1 MRIKNLRCLKKI
13 MTVLAVAGAL
23 FFATEPRTTFT
34 QSGPLPQVTLNVP
47 SEVLIGENFTFTVK
61 FKNASTTPGDIGYGP
76 FIDLVLDAGGANLN
90 KNNPA
95 CACDGITFV
104 KAEMV
109 GVVGGPVSLNSFPVL
124 APCNPTPPNVPLSHP
139 FASSGILSVMVPAGA
154 QLITL
159 ELPFG
164 SFDPTQPEIVV
175 EVTAHVSNL
184 ADAGTPLKISARG
197 GFRYGADPLDNPSTD
212 PPILSDLTSSG
223 GQQTDS
229 TQWAAQAT
237 VTPTVITIGKK
248 YLGPEDEAA
257 TGPNFTSVYPLQYA
271 ITVDIANGQTV
282 SNVTVTDCFPNNLAF
297 QSVVSVSP
305 SGATVTP
312 PPSGVPNNP
321 PNNCLTVTWPSLT
334 GASGPDATVVIEFF
348 IPEKDANG
356 NPVLPPNC
364 QPAQSVNDVKAEGD
378 WTPIDPC
385 DTSPA
390 HVVSDVTTSDHIL
403 ADKCIAIQ
411 KKVAVFQD
419 TGAPGPTPGDVL
431 QYTLTF
437 QISDF
442 KTFGKLEIRDQL
454 SDGQLFLPAPAP
466 TLTVTDQFGTVSGAF
481 IPLLDLFVT
490 GDPNSTCQGI
500 KGTTNLV
507 FMVSQKM
514 SSLLPSHPRHLAGI
528 LTGGWAT
535 TPTSSVPATG
545 QIVFYARIQDQF
557 SFPQN
562 HPGDRFVDKD
572 DPLANCVTIRGEMLT
587 NVNPPMIPS
596 PIGATATDDSE
607 TLTSIAADVITKTVY
622 AVKRSG
628 QEICGPTTSPCPAKP
643 QVTPGDEVTFRIEKV
658 IPSSDAENLTI
669 QDWLPLPVFDVAD
682 PDANGTSGPPMSFSA
697 AACGIPAPGQACLG
711 PSNTLTVVPTFTS
724 NVPTNSVT
732 FNYGTFNDP
741 TNTPRK
747 IDLLFTLTA
756 TNDPFADGLFLTNQA
771 QECEKNTF
779 NMTFCQTAIAQ
790 VQMAEPDV
798 RIIKGVVAADNP
810 NAIFSPAAPPSG
822 TFTPPGGSC
831 SRFSGTINSS
841 NIGSLNLNSNVS
853 GVDANDT
860 VTFAIV
866 VENLGTG
873 PNGVF
878 DVKIRDIFPLGPTDL
893 PSCFVPDF
901 STFCVTDGTGTP
913 IPFTISP
920 GGFGSVIIE
929 LTDPSSTQGALGPFH
944 PTNGKNIAVLT
955 FDAKLLSD
963 IKSGCCDNRAR
974 LENYSNTENG
984 PNFVTAGF
992 GGPFEDTAQACV
1004 GPRPFAKCIQAT
1016 SEAHTTPQSA
1026 SQGGTVD
1033 ATIGEIV
1040 RYRLVTVIPEG
1051 TTPSFQIQDFLPPGL
1066 TYLPGTARVLF
1077 VADSPVTSGVAIWP
1091 TVSGPNPPGCPGLPT
1106 PTANLLEGGAPFT
1119 PGTGA
1124 DPIFFV
1130 GAQALPITNNDNDPN
1145 LEFVIIEFNAQVDNI
1160 ASNQSSTTLANQFQV
1175 RFKDDAGNQ
1184 FTSNSGPAFVH
1195 VVEPDLTITK
1205 TVSPSPVVQGGTV
1218 TYTLTITNTGTADA
1232 FDIGFTDTLPVGL
1245 TPVAGSLTF
1254 PTGCTGTL
1262 AGQDV
1267 TVNCATIPTGG
1278 SVTITYNAVAT
1289 PATCPVTLTNQ
1300 AKVAWTSL
1308 PGHQGTCP
1316 NPTGSCTAGTS
1327 GAIDGERDGSTAP
1340 NLPDKYAAAAS
1351 ATLTVT
1357 CPTGTIV
1364 INKATV
1370 GGDDTFTFTGSA
1382 GLPGNFTITTTSGAG
1397 TQTFSNLT
1405 TPGTYTV
1412 TESAPPAGWS
1422 FTSLTCTD
1430 PTNNT
1435 TISGSTATI
1444 VLDPG
1449 ETVTCTFTNT
1459 KSTACVDPSS
1469 LPNMVA
1475 WWPLDEPNGAA
1486 VVNDLAGFNNQ
1497 GTPKP
1502 GSPLGAANAPNAV
1515 AGQVGGAIQ
1524 FNPNLQA
1531 NGPHLEV
1538 QDHSELNPGTGDLSI
1553 DAWVRVSPSPPTAGF
1568 IYPIVDKLDVMLAAP
1583 NIGIPVKGYAFY
1595 LDNFVPL
1602 ARLRFTMADGV
1613 TVANYIGPGI
1623 QYNAWNHVA
1632 VTVNRTSGT
1641 VTFYVNGTP
1650 TAVTAPPMPTGSID
1664 TPGTTL
1670 LIGESRLGLQAE
1682 ITIDELEIFKHVLTQ
1697 QEIQAIYNGGSVGK
1711 CKCATVSS
1719 EQIACNPNGTFS
1731 YTATLTNVT
1740 NAVVTGINLVPP
1752 AGVTITP
1759 SSITTSLPPGQSIT
1773 GTVTISGPNAQ
1784 PGSTVCFDIVLTSP
1798 ATALNPGVNCQTR
1811 HCITL
1816 PTCPGPGPCVPAP
1829 AGMTAWWPLNE
1840 TSGTTVTDIMNGF
1853 NGTTQPGPIGGGGPG
1868 SISGMVGSSLFLG
1881 GAPYIQVPH
1890 NPNLDPGTGSF
1901 AVDFWLYWYTAGG
1914 SGPIIQKMTSTGEG
1928 WGVFIVQTSPSTA
1941 NVEVRWKFASGT
1953 AMPVLSLPIAANQW
1967 YHVFAEME
1975 RNIVAPA
1982 LSVLA
1987 VNGTFVNTGISV
1999 PPTDT
2004 IATTADLFIGGDP
2017 STPGPRI
2024 AVDEVEI
2031 FGRSLTVQE
2040 VLAIFNAGKAGK
2052 CTDLSRVCVT
2062 KFSDL
2067 DGDGTQDPN
2076 EPLLSGWQFNVADQ
2090 NNNPVGT
2097 LATSQPGAP
2106 PACLSVAAPGT
2117 YAVTEQVQSGWTVTT
2132 PNPQTVTVAPGQT
2145 VTVTFGNQG
2154 RAEICIFKFNDLN
2167 GDGKQD
2173 PNEPPLAGWQF
2184 TVSPAPL
2191 PPTTSPVTTG
2201 PQGSICFG
2209 VAAPGTYTI
2218 TEQVQSGWTV
2228 TTPNPQTV
2236 TVTPGQLVNVSFGNR
2251 PQPGEICVVKFEDL
2265 DGDGVRDTN
2274 EPLLAGWQ
2282 FTVTDASSN
2291 PVGTITTGQTQPT
2304 CLKSVAPGT
2313 YTVTETVQSG
2323 WTVTTPNPQTVTV
2336 APATSSVVEFGNKR
2350 VTYQICGIKWNDLDG
2365 DGVKDP
2371 NEPGLPGWTINMV
2384 FQTPGGPLD
2393 VQTTT
2398 DANGQYCF
2406 TGLAPG
2412 TYTIAETLQP
2422 GWIQT
2427 FPPSPG
2433 TYTVTVPPSVTNIN
2447 FGNKQGVC
2455 DREIGKSITPSPA
2468 QSGQQV
2474 TVTLAVTNVGTAAC
2488 PAVAGVVLADPQPP
2502 GMTFQ
2507 PPVSVTGSGAAG
2519 WSCFISGPSGAW
2531 PGGVQCTA
2539 TNPLSPG
2546 AGVTITFT
2554 AMVTAP
2560 AGSQIENCAEVTNV
2574 GDANQANNKSCVTLQ
2589 VTGCVTPPANMTA
2602 WWPLDETSGT
2612 TANDLAGVPN
2622 NGTHVNGPTPVP
2634 GKVAGALRFDGV
2646 NDHVRVSD
2654 HPELDVGTGNFTLD
2668 AWVRTQASFSVV
2680 VLVDKR
2686 SGPTPLGYSLFLSNG
2701 RLGFQMA
2708 NGVGSSICAPTPT
2721 PGVACVNYVA
2731 TAPNV
2736 ADGQWHHVAA
2746 VVDRA
2751 NATSGVRL
2759 YVDGVQVFAGAPLTG
2774 NLDNASDL
2782 YLGMRTPA
2790 QQGGGFFPGDLD
2802 EVQLIKRALTPQEI
2816 QAIFQAGAAGKCKQ
2830 VLFPDFVVSDLRVI
2844 PPGIPGGPVPMD
2856 SQVQVSFAIVNQ
2868 GTGEAGSASHQIRLI
2883 AGGGPVAEVNVL
2895 LATVMTGPLA
2905 AGASQSFNQL
2915 VTIPRDVPIGSARI
2929 RVIADAPNGV
2939 SESEEGNNV
2948 AEFPITLIRP
2958 PGT

>member
-1 MRIKNLRCLKKI
+1 MAVGSPPSMRDRTCEMTRKQIMDREPKILIPIRKKI
-13 MTVLAVAGAL
+13 VTVLAVTGAL

-47 SEVLIGENFTFTVK
+47 SEALIGENFTFTVK
-61 FKNASTTPGDIGYGP
+61 FKNASATPGDIGYGP
-76 FIDLVLDAGGANLN
+76 FIDLVLDAGGANIN

-109 GVVGGPVSLNSFPVL
+109 GVVGGPVSLQSSPVL
-124 APCNPTPPNVPLSHP
+124 APCNPMPPTVSLSHP
-139 FASSGILSVMVPAGA
+139 FASSNILPVTVPAGA
-154 QLITL
+154 QQVTL

-164 SFDPTQPEIVV
+164 GFDPTQPEIII
-175 EVTAHVSNL
+175 EVTAQVSNL
-184 ADAGTPLKISARG
+184 ADAGAPLKISARG
-197 GFRYGADPLDNPSTD
+197 GFRYGTDPLDNPSTD

-257 TGPNFTSVYPLQYA
+257 TGPNLTSVYPLQYA

-321 PNNCLTVTWPSLT
+321 PNNCVTVTWPSLT
-334 GASGPDATVVIEFF
+334 GASGPDATIVVDFF

-364 QPAQSVNDVKAEGD
+364 QPVPSVNDVKAEGD

-385 DTSPA
+385 DTSPV

-403 ADKCIAIQ
+403 ADKCLAIQ

-442 KTFGKLEIRDQL
+442 KTFGKLEIRDRL
-454 SDGQLFLPAPAP
+454 SDGQQFLPAPAP
-466 TLTVTDQFGTVSGAF
+466 TLTVIDQFGTVSGPF
-481 IPLLDLFVT
+481 IPFLDLFVT
-490 GDPNSTCQGI
+490 GDPNATCQGI
-500 KGTTNLV
+500 KGTTDLV

-514 SSLLPSHPRHLAGI
+514 TSLSPSHPRHLAGI

-572 DPLANCVTIRGEMLT
+572 DPLANCVTIRGEVLT

-596 PIGATATDDSE
+596 PTGVTATDDSE
-607 TLTSIAADVITKTVY
+607 TLTSIVADVITKTVY

-643 QVTPGDEVTFRIEKV
+643 QVTPGDDVTFRIEKT
-658 IPSSDAENLTI
+658 IPSSDAESLTI
-669 QDWLPLPVFDVAD
+669 QDWLPLPIFDVAD
-682 PDANGTSGPPMSFSA
+682 PDADGTVGPPMSFSA
-697 AACGIPAPGQACLG
+697 VACGIPAPGQACLG
-711 PSNTLTVVPTFTS
+711 PSNTLTVSPTLTS

-790 VQMAEPDV
+790 VQMAEPKV
-798 RIIKGVVAADNP
+798 RIIKGVVASDNP

-822 TFTPPGGSC
+822 IFTSPGGSC
-831 SRFSGTINSS
+831 PRFTGTINSS
-841 NIGSLNLNSNVS
+841 TIGSLNLNSNIS

-893 PSCFVPDF
+893 PSCFDPDF
-901 STFCVTDGTGTP
+901 STLCVTDGTGTP
-913 IPFTISP
+913 IPFTVSP

-929 LTDPSSTQGALGPFH
+929 LTDPSPTQGALGPFH

-955 FDAKLLSD
+955 FDAKLLPD
-963 IKSGCCDNRAR
+963 VTSGCCDNRAR

-984 PNFVTAGF
+984 PNFVAAGF

-1004 GPRPFAKCIQAT
+1004 GPRPFAKCIQET
-1016 SEAHTTPQSA
+1016 SEAHTTPPSA
-1026 SQGGTVD
+1026 SQGGTAN

-1040 RYRLVTVIPEG
+1040 RYRLITVIPEG

-1077 VADSPVTSGVAIWP
+1077 VADSPVTSGAVTWP

-1106 PTANLLEGGAPFT
+1106 PTASLLESGAPFT

-1124 DPIFFV
+1124 DPTFFV

-1145 LEFVIIEFNAQVDNI
+1145 LEFVIIELNAQVDNI

-1175 RFKDDAGNQ
+1175 RFKDVAGNQ
-1184 FTSNSGPAFVH
+1184 FTSNSGLVNAH
-1195 VVEPDLTITK
+1195 VVEPNLTIAK
-1205 TVSPSPVVQGGTV
+1205 TVSPNPVVQGGTV
-1218 TYTLTITNTGTADA
+1218 TYTVTITNAGTADA
-1232 FDIGFTDTLPVGL
+1232 FDVVFTDTLPAGL
-1245 TPVAGSLTF
+1245 TPIAGSLTF

-1262 AGQDV
+1262 VGQSISV
-1267 TVNCATIPTGG
+1267 ACPTIPTGG
-1278 SVTITYNAVAT
+1278 SVTITYKAVAN
-1289 PATCPVTLTNQ
+1289 PATCPATLTNQ
-1300 AKVAWTSL
+1300 AKVTWTSL
-1308 PGHQGTCP
+1308 PGPQGTCP
-1316 NPTGSCTAGTS
+1316 NPTGSCTAGNS

-1340 NLPDKYAAAAS
+1340 NLPNKYAAAAS
-1351 ATLTVT
+1351 ATLNVT
-1357 CPTGTIV
+1357 CPSGRIV

-1370 GGDDTFTFTGSA
+1370 GGDGTFTFTGST
-1382 GLPGNFTITTTSGAG
+1382 GLPGSFTITTTSGAG

-1412 TESAPPAGWS
+1412 TESAPPAGWT

-1430 PTNNT
+1430 PTGNT
-1435 TISGSTATI
+1435 TISGPTATI

-1459 KSTACVDPSS
+1459 NCVDPSS

-1475 WWPLDEPNGAA
+1475 WWPMDEPNGAA

-1497 GTPKP
+1497 GTPTP

-1568 IYPIVDKLDVMLAAP
+1568 IYPIVDKLVVTQVAP
-1583 NIGIPVKGYAFY
+1583 NIGTPRVGYAFY

-1602 ARLRFTMADGV
+1602 ARLRFTMADGN

-1623 QYNAWNHVA
+1623 FYNAWNHVV
-1632 VTVNRTSGT
+1632 VTVDRTSGV

-1682 ITIDELEIFKHVLTQ
+1682 ITIDELEIFKHVLTP
-1697 QEIQAIYNGGSVGK
+1697 QEIQAIYNAGSKGK
-1711 CKCATVSS
+1711 CKG
-1719 EQIACNPNGTFS
+1719 QI
-1731 YTATLTNVT
+1731 
-1740 NAVVTGINLVPP
+1740 
-1752 AGVTITP
+1752 
-1759 SSITTSLPPGQSIT
+1759 
-1773 GTVTISGPNAQ
+1773 
-1784 PGSTVCFDIVLTSP
+1784 
-1798 ATALNPGVNCQTR
+1798 
-1811 HCITL
+1811 
-1816 PTCPGPGPCVPAP
+1816 CVA
-1829 AGMTAWWPLNE
+1829 
-1840 TSGTTVTDIMNGF
+1840 
-1853 NGTTQPGPIGGGGPG
+1853 
-1868 SISGMVGSSLFLG
+1868 
-1881 GAPYIQVPH
+1881 
-1890 NPNLDPGTGSF
+1890 
-1901 AVDFWLYWYTAGG
+1901 
-1914 SGPIIQKMTSTGEG
+1914 
-1928 WGVFIVQTSPSTA
+1928 
-1941 NVEVRWKFASGT
+1941 KF
-1953 AMPVLSLPIAANQW
+1953 
-1967 YHVFAEME
+1967 E
-1975 RNIVAPA
+1975 
-1982 LSVLA
+1982 
-1987 VNGTFVNTGISV
+1987 
-1999 PPTDT
+1999 
-2004 IATTADLFIGGDP
+2004 
-2017 STPGPRI
+2017 
-2024 AVDEVEI
+2024 
-2031 FGRSLTVQE
+2031 
-2040 VLAIFNAGKAGK
+2040 
-2052 CTDLSRVCVT
+2052 
-2062 KFSDL
+2062 DL
-2067 DGDGTQDPN
+2067 DGDGVQDTN
-2076 EPLLSGWQFNVADQ
+2076 EPLLGGWMFNVTDP

-2097 LATSQPGAP
+2097 ITTSPPGTA
-2106 PACLSVAAPGT
+2106 PACLNVAAPGT
-2117 YAVTEQVQSGWTVTT
+2117 YTITEQVQSGWTVTT
-2132 PNPQTVTVAPGQT
+2132 TNPQTVTVAPGQT

-2154 RAEICIFKFNDLN
+2154 RAEICVFKFEDLN
-2167 GDGKQD
+2167 GNGVRDT
-2173 PNEPPLAGWQF
+2173 NEPLLGGWQF

-2191 PPTTSPVTTG
+2191 PPATSPVTTLPSG
-2201 PQGSICFG
+2201 GICFG
-2209 VAAPGTYTI
+2209 VSAPGTYTI
-2218 TEQVQSGWTV
+2218 SEMIPPPPPTWTP
-2228 TTPNPQTV
+2228 TTPTSQTV
-2236 TVTPGQLVNVSFGNR
+2236 TVQPSQLVNLF
-2251 PQPGEICVVKFEDL
+2251 
-2265 DGDGVRDTN
+2265 
-2274 EPLLAGWQ
+2274 
-2282 FTVTDASSN
+2282 
-2291 PVGTITTGQTQPT
+2291 
-2304 CLKSVAPGT
+2304 
-2313 YTVTETVQSG
+2313 
-2323 WTVTTPNPQTVTV
+2323 
-2336 APATSSVVEFGNKR
+2336 FGNKKEE
-2350 VTYQICGIKWNDLDG
+2350 CDL
-2365 DGVKDP
+2365 
-2371 NEPGLPGWTINMV
+2371 LI
-2384 FQTPGGPLD
+2384 
-2393 VQTTT
+2393 
-2398 DANGQYCF
+2398 
-2406 TGLAPG
+2406 
-2412 TYTIAETLQP
+2412 
-2422 GWIQT
+2422 
-2427 FPPSPG
+2427 
-2433 TYTVTVPPSVTNIN
+2433 
-2447 FGNKQGVC
+2447 
-2455 DREIGKSITPSPA
+2455 RKSINPNPA
-2468 QSGQQV
+2468 QSGQPV
-2474 TVTLAVTNVGTAAC
+2474 TITLTVTNVGTGTCQPGPFPGTVVSDPRPSGLTFNLPVSITQSGGSANWAC
-2488 PAVAGVVLADPQPP
+2488 GLGVPTGDLSCATPDPLPP
-2502 GMTFQ
+2502 GYSATF
-2507 PPVSVTGSGAAG
+2507 
-2519 WSCFISGPSGAW
+2519 
-2531 PGGVQCTA
+2531 
-2539 TNPLSPG
+2539 
-2546 AGVTITFT
+2546 TFT
-2554 AMVTAP
+2554 ATVTAP
-2560 AGSQIENCAEVTNV
+2560 PGSTIQNCATVTNQN
-2574 GDANQANNKSCVTLQ
+2574 DINSQNNQSCVTLQ

-2612 TANDLAGVPN
+2612 TAKDLAGVPN
-2622 NGTHVNGPTPVP
+2622 NGTHVNGPTPTP

-2646 NDHVRVSD
+2646 DDHVRVPD
-2654 HPELDVGTGNFTLD
+2654 HAELNVGTGNFTLD
-2668 AWVRTQASFSVV
+2668 AWVRTTASSGVV

-2686 SGPTPLGYSLFLSNG
+2686 SGPTPLGYSLFLANG

-2708 NGVGSSICAPTPT
+2708 NGVGSSTCAPTPT

-2774 NLDNASDL
+2774 NLDNTSDL

-2802 EVQLIKRALTPQEI
+2802 EVELFKRALTPQEI

-2844 PPGIPGGPVPMD
+2844 PPGIPGGPVPVG

-2895 LATVMTGPLA
+2895 LATVMTGSLA
-2905 AGASQSFNQL
+2905 AGASRSFTQL
-2915 VTIPRDVPIGSARI
+2915 VTIPRDVPTRSARI